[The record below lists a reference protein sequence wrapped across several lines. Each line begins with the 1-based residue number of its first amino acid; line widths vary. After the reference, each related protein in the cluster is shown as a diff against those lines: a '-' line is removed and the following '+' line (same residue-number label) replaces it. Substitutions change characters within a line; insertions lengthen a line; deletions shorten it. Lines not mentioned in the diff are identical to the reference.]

1 MAFTLSEPSGGEILH
16 HRSSITY
23 IVLAADDER
32 GLLGGLPV
40 AAAAAAPAV
49 HAAAVHPAGRVEA
62 AETQIISGE
71 MIERDSSL
79 RKAT

>member
-1 MAFTLSEPSGGEILH
+1 MAFTLSEPSGGEILN
-16 HRSSITY
+16 RASITY

-40 AAAAAAPAV
+40 AAAAAPAV
-49 HAAAVHPAGRVEA
+49 HAAAVHPAGRVVEA

-71 MIERDSSL
+71 MMERDSSV

>member
-1 MAFTLSEPSGGEILH
+1 MLH
-16 HRSSITY
+16 HGSFVTY

-40 AAAAAAPAV
+40 AAAAAPAV
-49 HAAAVHPAGRVEA
+49 HAAAIHPPGRVEA

-71 MIERDSSL
+71 MMERDSSV